1 MGFAKSEAE
10 IAERVSRFVK
20 AELKRADLTY
30 DDLAERLKEHGVS
43 ETRNSITAKLRR
55 GTFPAT
61 FLIAVMAAIG
71 REQVNLADF

>member
-30 DDLAERLKEHGVS
+30 DELAERLKEHGLS

-55 GTFPAT
+55 GRFSAT
-61 FLIAVMAAIG
+61 FLLAVMAAIG
-71 REQVNLADF
+71 RETVSLSEV